1 MCFAFFT
8 AHCKTSLSIALI
20 VSQVSS
26 DQIFAGTV
34 GQWVTYLQ
42 SGVPGG
48 VGKNFTNF
56 AEKFV
61 VNGILNPI
69 SLNLKY

>member
-1 MCFAFFT
+1 MLCFF
-8 AHCKTSLSIALI
+8 HCSLQNVVINCIAL
-20 VSQVSS
+20 SEVSS

-48 VGKNFTNF
+48 GGKNFTNF

-61 VNGILNPI
+61 VNEQTAF
-69 SLNLKY
+69 